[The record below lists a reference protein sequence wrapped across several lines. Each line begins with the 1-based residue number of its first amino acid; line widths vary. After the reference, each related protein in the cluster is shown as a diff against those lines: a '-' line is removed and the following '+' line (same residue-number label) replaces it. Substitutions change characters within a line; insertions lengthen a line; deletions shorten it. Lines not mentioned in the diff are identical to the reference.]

1 MVPLLRRLSPIA
13 EGKSCIDSVAGTALA
28 GRSIAADGLV
38 LSDEILAPL
47 ASLQ

>member
-13 EGKSCIDSVAGTALA
+13 KGKSCICSAAGTALA
-28 GRSIAADGLV
+28 GRSIAAGRLA
-38 LSDEILAPL
+38 LSDEILAPP